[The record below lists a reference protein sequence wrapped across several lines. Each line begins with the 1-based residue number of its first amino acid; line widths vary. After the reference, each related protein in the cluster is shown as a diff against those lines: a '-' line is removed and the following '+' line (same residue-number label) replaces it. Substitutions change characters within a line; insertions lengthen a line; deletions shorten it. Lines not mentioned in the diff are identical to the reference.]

1 MMTFSDM
8 IRRLKSIDVVVVE
21 SQSVWSVDRLLS
33 SFTYLSADLYNHDV
47 AVYVS
52 DVGVAL
58 SVLAALDGYAASIL
72 IVPASMSVP
81 QVTQI
86 LEHLNNLIIVT
97 DTEAVL
103 PNHDV
108 VNLLDGRTM
117 PIGRSSPL
125 PEVRDTSWKLLT
137 SGTTGTPK
145 IAIHTLSSISQS
157 VKQPTELSN
166 EFVWGL
172 TYEWSRFA
180 GFQVVLQAIV
190 GDSVLVVPNHD
201 WSIGDS
207 IQYFAQCN
215 CTHLSATPSYWRQAL
230 MTGTLAEM
238 PLRQATLGG
247 EIADAA
253 VLTKIRNVLPKVR
266 ISHVY
271 ASTEI
276 GVGFAVNDGRA
287 GFPMSFLTEPVNNWH
302 LRVVDDRLFV
312 RQVKGLNSN
321 SGNSDWID
329 TGDCVS
335 VEVDRIYFRGR
346 GNGLMNVGGNKVL
359 PEEVEQVVL
368 ELPYVLFVRVSGI
381 SSSIIGTLV
390 KAEVVIDNAMFS
402 GENIVKCI
410 KEHVANRLDRYKV
423 PAIIELVDKV
433 QIGTSGKLSRS

>member
-1 MMTFSDM
+1 MTFCAM
-8 IRRLKSIDVVVVE
+8 IRRRKASNAVVVT
-21 SQSVWSVDRLLS
+21 SKSVWSVDRLLN
-33 SFTYLSADLYNHDV
+33 SFSYLSAALYDKDV
-47 AVYVS
+47 AVFVS

-58 SVLAALDGYAASIL
+58 SVLAALDGRAASIL
-72 IVPASMSVP
+72 IIPASMPRP
-81 QVTQI
+81 QVVQI
-86 LEHLNNLIIVT
+86 VENLPDIVILSDVDITVASHKVLTLE
-97 DTEAVL
+97 
-103 PNHDV
+103 
-108 VNLLDGRTM
+108 DGTSDQVHPANRT
-117 PIGRSSPL
+117 L
-125 PEVRDTSWKLLT
+125 EVRNTSWKLLT

-145 IAIHTLSSISQS
+145 IAIHTLSSIAQS
-157 VKQPTELSN
+157 VKQPTDLST

-190 GDSVLVVPNHD
+190 GDSLLVVPNHD
-201 WSIGDS
+201 WSIGES
-207 IQYFAQCN
+207 IKYFAQCN

-287 GFPMSFLTEPVNNWH
+287 GFPASFLNDPINNWH
-302 LRVVDDRLFV
+302 LSVVNDRLLV
-312 RQVKGLNSN
+312 RHVKGMNSN
-321 SGNSDWID
+321 SGSSEWID

-335 VEVDRIYFRGR
+335 VEADRIYFRGR
-346 GNGLMNVGGNKVL
+346 GNGLINVGGNKVL

-368 ELPYVLFVRVSGI
+368 ELPYVLFVKVSGI

-390 KAEVVIDNAMFS
+390 KAEVVIENESFGGDNIA
-402 GENIVKCI
+402 KCI
-410 KEHVANRLDRYKV
+410 KDHVARRLDRYKV
-423 PAIIELVDKV
+423 PAMIELVDKV
-433 QIGTSGKLSRS
+433 PIGTSGKLSRS